1 MLYNP
6 PQSWGMRISN
16 TSAQRISSSW
26 GSGVTPGVAPSFG
39 SWATLISGSSVP
51 SDIYEVD
58 IMVHAGA
65 TSATTRN
72 VLMDIGI
79 DPSGGTSFTTIIPY
93 LMCGHA
99 GQHNSGTPIFYRF
112 PLYIP
117 AGASIGARAMGTVA
131 TAFYVSLT
139 ALGKPSNPDA
149 ICCGT
154 KVVSFGETT
163 ASATG
168 TTVTAGTT
176 SDGAWTQLGSALTVP
191 LWWWQTGITAT
202 DTTMTAQGH
211 TLDLGIGDSSDKQIA
226 LLDVFVS
233 FTASESICNVCA
245 AQNGALHAAVGQ
257 NVYGRV
263 QCAGTPDSA
272 LSMMAW
278 GLG

>member
-58 IMVHAGA
+58 IMVHAGS

-79 DPSGGTSFTTIIPY
+79 DPGGGTSFTTIIPY
-93 LMCGHA
+93 LLCGHA
-99 GQHNSGTPIFYRF
+99 GQHNSGAPIFYRF

-117 AGASIGARAMGTVA
+117 AGASIGARAMGTAA

-176 SDGAWTQLGSALTVP
+176 SEGAWTQLGSALTVP
-191 LWWWQTGITAT
+191 LWWWQVGITAT
-202 DTTMTAQGH
+202 DTTMTAQGY
-211 TLDLGIGDSSDKQIA
+211 TLDLGIGDSSNKQIA

-233 FTASESICNVCA
+233 FTASESIFNACA
-245 AQNGALHAAVGQ
+245 VQNGALQAAVGGL
-257 NVYGRV
+257 VYGRV
-263 QCAGTPDSA
+263 QCAGTADSE

>member
-1 MLYNP
+1 MLFNP

-16 TSAQRISSSW
+16 TSATRISSSW
-26 GSGVTPGVAPSFG
+26 GTGVTPGVAPSFG

-51 SDIYEVD
+51 SDIYEVG
-58 IMVHAGA
+58 IMVHAGS

-79 DPSGGTSFTTIIPY
+79 DPGGGTSFTTIIPY
-93 LMCGHA
+93 LLCGHA
-99 GQHNSGTPIFYRF
+99 GQHNSGAPIFYRF

-117 AGASIGARAMGTVA
+117 AGASIGARAMGTAA

-176 SDGAWTQLGSALTVP
+176 SEGAWTQLGSALTVP
-191 LWWWQTGITAT
+191 LWWWQTGLTAT
-202 DTTMTAQGH
+202 DTTMTAQGY
-211 TLDLGIGDSSDKQIA
+211 TLDLGIGDSSNKQIA

-233 FTASESICNVCA
+233 FTASESIFNACA
-245 AQNGALHAAVGQ
+245 VQNGALQAAVGGL
-257 NVYGRV
+257 VYGRV
-263 QCAGTPDSA
+263 QCAGAADSE